1 MIAKIL
7 RTSTAL
13 LLGATCLST
22 AATAQELGAV
32 RGGNTIVTVN
42 STSPGTSGRTTNIT
56 GLGAGQSIVAI
67 DSRPAVSGRILY
79 GLSNTGQLYA
89 INPRSGTATAVG
101 SPIALQGT
109 QFGFDFN
116 PTVDRIRVISNTGQN
131 LRVNP
136 DTGAVIVDGNLNVQ
150 VAGQPIRVSGNTAAA
165 YANSVPGATT
175 TTLYVINTQ
184 TGLLQIQNPPNAG
197 TLNVVGGLGG
207 TAAGTVSGFDISA
220 AGDNRVS
227 VVQNGVTNLYSVNL
241 QTGAATF
248 IGQFSTGALEG
259 LAFIPAAF
267 AAEGGLTDNQRAI
280 AGQFD
285 NFTGVSPGLVPFL
298 ANLDSLGQAG
308 RSSAFA
314 QLSPEPFGILPEV
327 VLQTNELVDGTVRT
341 YLYDVRHG
349 GTPGGAGGAVVDA
362 ERGIGGFL
370 VGTGRTG
377 SFEARGGRDG
387 IDYGS
392 VGVMGGLDFRLA
404 PTTLI
409 GITGGYD
416 SADVRL
422 SRLSPNSRAETWFVG
437 GYGALGFGPLFVDLV
452 GSYGRTDLKLRRNL
466 SFGTFSNSSEA
477 ESDARH
483 YSLSAT
489 TGLSADF
496 AGAELEPYVGVRYAD
511 VRIDAFNEG
520 PGFTNL
526 NVARQDVESL
536 QGVAGIRAAFGTPV
550 AGGATLRAR
559 LKGEYRREFEN
570 DEARLISASFNGAGI
585 GAPFTV
591 TTTPLG
597 DDYFAVGAGITIA
610 GDSPIAM
617 VADYSGQISGGYDI
631 HGLTVGVRMRF

>member
-13 LLGATCLST
+13 LLGATCLAT
-22 AATAQELGAV
+22 AATAQELGAI
-32 RGGNTIVTVN
+32 RGGNTIVTVG
-42 STSPGTSGRTTNIT
+42 TSGGTSGRTTSIT
-56 GLGAGQSIVAI
+56 GLGAGQTIVAI
-67 DSRPAVSGRILY
+67 DARPAVSGRVLY

-89 INPRSGTATAVG
+89 INSRTGVASAVG

-116 PTVDRIRVISNTGQN
+116 PTVDRIRLISNTGQN
-131 LRVNP
+131 LRINP
-136 DTGAVIVDGNLNVQ
+136 DTGAVIVDGNLNVL
-150 VAGQPIRVSGNTAAA
+150 VGGQPIRVSGNTAAA
-165 YANSVPGATT
+165 YSNSVAGATT
-175 TTLYVINTQ
+175 TTLFVINTQ
-184 TGLLQIQNPPNAG
+184 TGLLQVQNPPNAG

-207 TAAGTVSGFDISA
+207 RAAGTVAGFDISA
-220 AGDNRVS
+220 TGDNRVS
-227 VVQNGVTNLYSVNL
+227 VVQNGVTNLYSINL

-248 IGQFSTGALEG
+248 IGQFSTGVLQG

-267 AAEGGLTDNQRAI
+267 GAQAGLTGNQQAV
-280 AGQFD
+280 AGAFD
-285 NFTGVSPGLVPFL
+285 NFTSIGPGLIPFL
-298 ANLDSLGQAG
+298 TNLDNLSAEG
-308 RSSAFA
+308 RANAFA
-314 QLSPEPFGILPEV
+314 QLSPEGFGILPEV
-327 VLQTNELVDGTVRT
+327 ILQTNELVDGTVRT

-349 GTPGGAGGAVVDA
+349 GTPGGAGGAMIDA

-377 SFEARGGRDG
+377 NFEPRGGRDV
-387 IDYGS
+387 DYGS
-392 VGVMGGLDFRLA
+392 AGVMGGLDFRLA
-404 PTTLI
+404 PKTLV
-409 GITGGYD
+409 GVTGGYD
-416 SADVRL
+416 TADVRL
-422 SRLSPNSRAETWFVG
+422 GATSPNSRAKTWFVG

-452 GSYGRTDLKLRRNL
+452 GSYGKTDLRLRRNVA
-466 SFGTFSNSSEA
+466 FGTFSNASDA

-520 PGFTNL
+520 PGLTNL
-526 NVARQDVESL
+526 NVGRQDVESL
-536 QGVAGIRAAFGTPV
+536 QGVAGVRAAFGMPV
-550 AGGATLRAR
+550 MGGATLRTR

-570 DEARLISASFNGAGI
+570 DEARLISASFNGTGVNT
-585 GAPFTV
+585 PFTV
-591 TTTPLG
+591 TTAPLD

-617 VADYSGQISGGYDI
+617 VADYTGQISGGYDI

>member
-13 LLGATCLST
+13 LLGASCLST

-32 RGGNTIVTVN
+32 RGGNTIVTVS
-42 STSPGTSGRTTNIT
+42 STSPGTGGRTTTIT
-56 GLGAGQSIVAI
+56 GLGAGQSLVAI
-67 DSRPAVSGRILY
+67 DARPAVSGRILY

-89 INPRSGTATAVG
+89 INSRSGAATAVG

-116 PTVDRIRVISNTGQN
+116 PTVDRIRLISNTGQN
-131 LRVNP
+131 LRINP
-136 DTGAVIVDGNLNVQ
+136 DTGAVTVDSNLNVL
-150 VAGQPIRVSGNTAAA
+150 VGGQPIRVSGNTAAA
-165 YANSVPGATT
+165 YTNNVPGATT

-220 AGDNRVS
+220 SGQNRVS
-227 VVQNGVTNLYSVNL
+227 VIQNGVTNLFSIDL

-248 IGQFSTGALEG
+248 IGQFSTGELQG
-259 LAFIPAAF
+259 LAFIAAAF
-267 AAEGGLTDNQRAI
+267 GADAGLTDNQRAI

-285 NFTGVSPGLVPFL
+285 NFTGVSPELISFL
-298 ANLDSLGQAG
+298 NNLDALGQAG
-308 RSSAFA
+308 RASAFA
-314 QLSPEPFGILPEV
+314 QLSPEAFGILPEV
-327 VLQTNELVDGTVRT
+327 VLQTNDLVDGTVRT

-349 GTPGGAGGAVVDA
+349 GTPGGAGGAVIDA

-377 SFEARGGRDG
+377 NFEAGGGRG
-387 IDYGS
+387 EIDYGS
-392 VGVMGGLDFRLA
+392 TGVMGGLDFRLA

-416 SADVRL
+416 AADVRL
-422 SRLSPNSRAETWFVG
+422 SGLSPNSRAETWFVG
-437 GYGALGFGPLFVDLV
+437 GYGALGVGPLFVDLV
-452 GSYGRTDLKLRRNL
+452 GSYGKTDLKLRRSV

-477 ESDARH
+477 EGDARH

-496 AGAELEPYVGVRYAD
+496 AGADVEPYVGVRYAD

-526 NVARQDVESL
+526 SVGRQDVESL
-536 QGVAGIRAAFGTPV
+536 QGVAGIRAAFGAPAV
-550 AGGATLRAR
+550 GGATVRAR

-585 GAPFTV
+585 GAPFVV
-591 TTTPLG
+591 TTTPLD

-610 GDSPIAM
+610 GDSPISL
-617 VADYSGQISGGYDI
+617 VADYTGQLSGGYDI
-631 HGLTVGVRMRF
+631 HGVTVGVRMKF